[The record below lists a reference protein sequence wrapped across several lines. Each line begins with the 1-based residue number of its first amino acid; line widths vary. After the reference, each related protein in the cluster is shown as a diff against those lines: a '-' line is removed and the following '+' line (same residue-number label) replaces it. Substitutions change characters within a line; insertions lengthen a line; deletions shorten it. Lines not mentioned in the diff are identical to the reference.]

1 MVHGSWS
8 VVHGCEHDEGLWK
21 QLAVACQDLWSSSGF
36 IRISG
41 RVLQCASCQWYWL
54 TEGELVVIF
63 GFLGCS
69 DQRPF

>member
-1 MVHGSWS
+1 MVRGPWCMVASMMKVSGSSWQS
-8 VVHGCEHDEGLWK
+8 CAKICV
-21 QLAVACQDLWSSSGF
+21 WSSSGF